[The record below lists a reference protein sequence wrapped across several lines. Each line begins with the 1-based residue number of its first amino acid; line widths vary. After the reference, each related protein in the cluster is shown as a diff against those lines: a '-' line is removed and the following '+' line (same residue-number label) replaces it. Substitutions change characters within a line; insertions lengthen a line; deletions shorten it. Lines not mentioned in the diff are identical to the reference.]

1 MTTSKIPPPRKLTE
15 SEDIDSFDDWWFQA
29 VCYYGR
35 DENFKEFFD
44 TPDFTW
50 QAKSV
55 PNRGLTSALKA
66 ANLTCLL
73 RALAT
78 HTIGPYIKTN
88 ITDKARSLDDVK
100 NEFLKF
106 LEIEVNDFSA
116 LHWFTIQRKQTERPL
131 VFFYRLRYHM
141 AKHLVKRDAII
152 EGVALLADETLS
164 PSLERL
170 IVMEWLHRMDPRLI
184 QFVQE
189 KFSTELS
196 AGSTVLAT
204 MVETLAKNIDSY
216 IATLNA
222 SKAIGAVSPPNP
234 SSTDSPDQE
243 KVTLAYQGAYRYDL
257 RGGFHERS
265 GFLDQGLQPRRGFH
279 PRLKRSGREYQ
290 SSSSN
295 CEYCFIQSKTRNV
308 DFNHPIARCPEMAAL
323 HGSVDM
329 LDNET
334 NISEDEHDFES
345 SAHEFIELNNWQ
357 DEIDEIDLEK
367 KVTFNEPQELT
378 PMNIMNITGIVSNDE
393 SIETIPWTPVIKL
406 PIKPREPPLHLTLQG
421 QHTLS
426 HELVNQSQQSQTSPG
441 NLIRNSIRSLN
452 SIQTLAIPSADL
464 SLQTESDDED
474 LVADNSEVASAVA
487 LQVEV
492 NQLKNEVAA
501 LVFMNNRYHLAISNC
516 TFCASDD
523 DTSDASISLDAS
535 TRASTPV
542 CRGPRTGISSALS
555 SSGPAMQSRTIPALM
570 SLTID
575 DRIKAEV
582 DTMQKRKDKAFIS
595 GMVKTLTKLE
605 TKYLNPR
612 HNSKKQLFMR
622 KQNSPSFHLN
632 SDTNQLRSLAKNS
645 VICANVPKPKV
656 SSNDASTEAN
666 DDQSDPE
673 AVKSV
678 NISDESR
685 TSQGSLFYQNLA
697 QSSPSPP
704 LANSPS
710 TTDLLLDM
718 SYEVAPLIPAAPLLP
733 KFSSR
738 KPSVISCPADTG
750 DEQVIAINPSPVHDI
765 FLELNDDVIDHVFIG
780 NNSPEVL
787 PVLQQDEE
795 TVPFP
800 PPPNTDHKDR
810 PQRGL
815 HCVDYR
821 SLHDIEKERMLGLS
835 QDRRETRRRTQ
846 RRTQRRTRRRTQR
859 RRWRTQRT
867 GVRQTHNSSFQ
878 IV

>member
-1 MTTSKIPPPRKLTE
+1 M
-15 SEDIDSFDDWWFQA
+15 
-29 VCYYGR
+29 
-35 DENFKEFFD
+35 
-44 TPDFTW
+44 
-50 QAKSV
+50 
-55 PNRGLTSALKA
+55 
-66 ANLTCLL
+66 
-73 RALAT
+73 
-78 HTIGPYIKTN
+78 
-88 ITDKARSLDDVK
+88 
-100 NEFLKF
+100 
-106 LEIEVNDFSA
+106 
-116 LHWFTIQRKQTERPL
+116 
-131 VFFYRLRYHM
+131 
-141 AKHLVKRDAII
+141 
-152 EGVALLADETLS
+152 
-164 PSLERL
+164 
-170 IVMEWLHRMDPRLI
+170 
-184 QFVQE
+184 
-189 KFSTELS
+189 
-196 AGSTVLAT
+196 
-204 MVETLAKNIDSY
+204 
-216 IATLNA
+216 
-222 SKAIGAVSPPNP
+222 
-234 SSTDSPDQE
+234 
-243 KVTLAYQGAYRYDL
+243 
-257 RGGFHERS
+257 
-265 GFLDQGLQPRRGFH
+265 
-279 PRLKRSGREYQ
+279 
-290 SSSSN
+290 
-295 CEYCFIQSKTRNV
+295 
-308 DFNHPIARCPEMAAL
+308 
-323 HGSVDM
+323 
-329 LDNET
+329 
-334 NISEDEHDFES
+334 
-345 SAHEFIELNNWQ
+345 
-357 DEIDEIDLEK
+357 
-367 KVTFNEPQELT
+367 
-378 PMNIMNITGIVSNDE
+378 
-393 SIETIPWTPVIKL
+393 
-406 PIKPREPPLHLTLQG
+406 
-421 QHTLS
+421 
-426 HELVNQSQQSQTSPG
+426 
-441 NLIRNSIRSLN
+441 
-452 SIQTLAIPSADL
+452 
-464 SLQTESDDED
+464 
-474 LVADNSEVASAVA
+474 
-487 LQVEV
+487 
-492 NQLKNEVAA
+492 
-501 LVFMNNRYHLAISNC
+501 FMNNRYHLAISNC
-516 TFCASDD
+516 TFCVSADVNTCDAS
-523 DTSDASISLDAS
+523 TFLDASIG
-535 TRASTPV
+535 ASTPA
-542 CRGPRTGISSALS
+542 CQSPRSGASFALPSSRPAPAL
-555 SSGPAMQSRTIPALM
+555 QSRTIPALM

-685 TSQGSLFYQNLA
+685 TSQGSLFYQNIA

-733 KFSSR
+733 KFSPR

-846 RRTQRRTRRRTQR
+846 RRTRRRTQR

-867 GVRQTHNSSFQ
+867 GVRQTHNSSY
-878 IV
+878 ISDCLNVVLTMTGWNIA